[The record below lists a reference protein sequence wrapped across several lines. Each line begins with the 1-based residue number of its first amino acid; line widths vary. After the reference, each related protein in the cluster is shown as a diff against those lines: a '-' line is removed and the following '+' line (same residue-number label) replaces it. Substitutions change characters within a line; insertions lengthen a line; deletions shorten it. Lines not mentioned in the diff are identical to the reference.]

1 MRNVRLRRLFPQV
14 TAATG
19 LVAVAL
25 LLATGCSSP
34 SSAAGPTDPPTVA
47 GWEGPQP
54 LPAMSKPD
62 VTLTDTAG
70 QPYNLRVKTRGTVT
84 LLYVGYTHCPDI
96 CPAVM
101 AELGHVVSTL
111 PAGVASHVRVVFITT
126 DPDRD
131 TPAVIRKW
139 LDTFNTQFIGLT
151 GTTAQTDAVTHS
163 LGLATP
169 TKDYIDAQGDYDIEH
184 SAVIWAFDAQD
195 NLAHLEY
202 PADTGLAEFQH
213 DITRLAQKG
222 WPGT

>member
-1 MRNVRLRRLFPQV
+1 MALVGLGLALSLV
-14 TAATG
+14 TA
-19 LVAVAL
+19 
-25 LLATGCSSP
+25 CSSP
-34 SSAAGPTDPPTVA
+34 GDAAGPTDPPTVA
-47 GWEGPQP
+47 GWVGPQP
-54 LPAMSKPD
+54 LPPESKPGT
-62 VTLTDTAG
+62 TLTDTSG
-70 QPYNLRVKTRGTVT
+70 QPFNLRTQTKGEVT

-101 AELGHVVSTL
+101 AELGHVTGSL
-111 PAGVASHVRVVFITT
+111 PASISSHVRVVFITT

-139 LDTFNTQFIGLT
+139 LDTFNTRFIGLT
-151 GTTAQTDAVTHS
+151 GTTAQIAAVTHS

-169 TKDYIDAQGDYDIEH
+169 TKDYIDKQGDYDIEH

-202 PADTGLAEFQH
+202 PADTSVAEYQH
-213 DITRLAQKG
+213 DITRLVEKG